1 MSGAGTRIVA
11 IGASAGGLEAIGRL
25 LAAVRPGLGCAYVV
39 LQHISPARPSAM
51 AALLAGET
59 SLNVVT
65 LADHAEAVADTVYVV
80 PAGYDADIA
89 DGRLRL
95 TPVPAETSPKPS
107 IDRFFVALAAEQRER
122 ATGIVLSGTGSDGS
136 AGLRAIA
143 EAGGRAAIQQPGS
156 AAYDGMPASAL
167 ESVAIAF
174 VGTPEEIACQLPVL
188 LDMDAPGDDADDA
201 DDQLTELLG
210 LLSARSDIDV
220 SGYKTGTVRR
230 RIERRQGVVGVASL
244 AEYLALVRDDPG
256 ELDALAHDMLVSV
269 TAFFRDP
276 AAFEAVTGA
285 IAGMLDEKEPAEG
298 LRLWVAGCATGEEAY
313 TLAMIVADLTTGP
326 AAREIQIFATDIDE
340 RALAVARRGVYPA
353 SALGDLPDEVVAK
366 YFHLVEGG
374 HRVDKRLRDMI
385 VFARHNLVCD
395 PPFLRL
401 DVITCRNVLIYFDA
415 ALQSK
420 VLAAFHFALGADGI
434 LLLGKSETV
443 ASAESLF
450 VPVDRVAR
458 VYRRAGGVS
467 RLPVPRGG
475 HPSRRV
481 GRRVD
486 VPVDD
491 VLAATAK
498 TLDATVILCDR
509 DGTVQYTV
517 GRVASFLAFPT
528 GAARLAI
535 VDAIAVELRGELL
548 TMLHRFRAT
557 AKPQQSRHHSVGDQ
571 VVRVLLEP
579 LSDHRD
585 SPIAIV
591 IVPAVPAAR
600 EHGRAPDAGH
610 GLTENELTHELAST
624 REHLHALREEM
635 AAGNQEMQALSEEL
649 QVANEEL
656 QAANEELQASNET
669 LQAAN
674 EELVS
679 LNAEYNS
686 KATELTRI
694 SDEYAHLYD
703 TLPFAV
709 LVLDGDGK
717 LLRFNRAAARS
728 LSLADR
734 SVGHPI
740 SELQLPDA
748 FAGLQLLLDK
758 SVKTGAGEDF
768 TVTWD
773 RRIFR
778 VQVTPAT
785 DDRRRVVT
793 FAASIVDMTDITEAQ
808 QRLLDS
814 EARLQ
819 ALLEVTTAVYAIKN
833 VNGTYQYVNQKFL
846 DMFGLTEPPVER
858 TDFDIM
864 PSHLAGELWSAD
876 LEALRTG
883 APQDREY
890 AVNVSGAMRFL
901 ASTHRVLLGRNGT
914 PTGYLFEAR
923 DVTVQKGAEDILR
936 VSATVFEQAGE
947 AIVITDPDGRIQT
960 CNVAFEVITGFTTA
974 EVTGMRLELFF
985 GVSGDGGESAMWSE
999 LRRHGRWRGEIIHRR
1014 KNQESYPAWVTISR
1028 SNETPGRVE
1037 HFVAVFSDIS
1047 QIKNVQRRTE
1057 FLSTHDELTRLPNRA
1072 LFTELL
1078 EEGIERSSSEPGVF
1092 AMFFID
1098 IDHFKYVNDMLGHS
1112 VGDELLKLA
1121 AKRIRSVVRD
1131 EDTVAR
1137 FGGDEFVALVRRPNR
1152 QDIETLAADVVNT
1165 LSRTYAFDGLDVFSS
1180 ASVGLAFHP
1189 DDGADGEALL
1199 NAADAAMYHA
1209 KSQGRDRVGLFDPSI
1224 GERLRRDARIERGL
1238 RRSLREDV
1246 FRLMYQPIH
1255 RIAGDR
1261 EIVGLEALL
1270 RWEDS
1275 ELGPVSPAE
1284 FIPIAERCGL
1294 IVALDRVG
1302 RDLLL
1307 AQLTRWR
1314 GDGYAVPPVSL
1325 NVSPWSL
1332 REAEFATELLA
1343 AMSAAGIEG
1352 SGVRLEITESALLQ
1366 DEGAVSG
1373 NLMALGAAGVVLSI
1387 DDFGTGY
1394 SSLSYLRRLPLA
1406 ELKIDRSLTAGI
1418 SRVAEDGAVALAILG
1433 LAKNLGLSTV
1443 AEGIENEQQ
1452 RSWLEDHGCEY
1463 GQGFGLS
1470 HPGEPAVIADL
1481 LMRGAD
1487 PR

>member
-1 MSGAGTRIVA
+1 MSGGGAGARIVA

-25 LAAVRPGLGCAYVV
+25 LAVVEPGLGCAYVV

-51 AALLAGET
+51 AALLAGKT
-59 SLNVVT
+59 SLDVVT
-65 LADHAEAVADTVYVV
+65 LADDAEAVADTVYVV
-80 PAGYDADIA
+80 PAGYHADIVE
-89 DGRLRL
+89 GRMRL
-95 TPVPAETSPKPS
+95 TPVPAETTPKPS
-107 IDRFFVALAAEQRER
+107 IDRFFVTLAAEQRER
-122 ATGIVLSGTGSDGS
+122 AVGIVLSGTGSDGS
-136 AGLRAIA
+136 AGLRAIV
-143 EAGGRAAIQQPGS
+143 EAGGRAVVQQPAS
-156 AAYDGMPASAL
+156 ASFDGMPASAL

-174 VGTPEEIACQLPVL
+174 VGTPEEIATQLPVL
-188 LDMDAPGDDADDA
+188 LDTDAPADAA
-201 DDQLTELLG
+201 DDQLAELLG
-210 LLSARSDIDV
+210 LLSARAEIDL
-220 SGYKTGTVRR
+220 SGYKRGTVRR
-230 RIERRQGVVGVASL
+230 RIERRLGAVGVTSL
-244 AEYLALVRDDPG
+244 ADYLALVRDDPG
-256 ELDALAHDMLVSV
+256 ELDALADDMLVSV

-276 AAFEAVTGA
+276 SAFEAMAGA
-285 IAGMLDEKEPAEG
+285 IARTLEEKEPAEG

-313 TLAMIVADLTTGP
+313 TLAMIVSDLTTGS
-326 AAREIQIFATDIDE
+326 ASRDVQIFATDIDE
-340 RALAVARRGVYPA
+340 RALAVARRGVYPP
-353 SALGDLPDEVVAK
+353 SALDDLPADVVAK
-366 YFHLVEGG
+366 CFHVVEGG
-374 HRVDKRLRDMI
+374 YQVDTRLRDMI
-385 VFARHNLVCD
+385 LFARHNLVCD

-401 DVITCRNVLIYFDA
+401 DAITCRNVLIYFDA
-415 ALQSK
+415 ELQTK
-420 VLAAFHFALGADGI
+420 VLGAFHFALGANGV

-443 ASAESLF
+443 SAAESLF
-450 VPVDRVAR
+450 VPVNRVAR
-458 VYRRAGGVS
+458 VYRRATGDS
-467 RLPVPRGG
+467 RLPAPRGG
-475 HPSRRV
+475 YPARRMV
-481 GRRVD
+481 RRVD
-486 VPVDD
+486 VPVDQL
-491 VLAATAK
+491 LAATAR

-509 DGTVQYTV
+509 EGTIQYTV
-517 GRVASFLAFPT
+517 GQVASFLALPT
-528 GAARLAI
+528 GAARLTI
-535 VDAIAVELRGELL
+535 VDAIAMELRGELL

-557 AKPQQSRHHSVGDQ
+557 AKPQHSRHHSVGDQ
-571 VVRVLLEP
+571 LVRILLEP
-579 LSDHRD
+579 LSDHREP
-585 SPIAIV
+585 SIAIV
-591 IVPAVPAAR
+591 IVPAAPAAR
-600 EHGRAPDAGH
+600 EQGRAPAAGQ
-610 GLTENELTHELAST
+610 GLSEEALVDELAST
-624 REHLHALREEM
+624 REHLHVLLEQM
-635 AAGNQEMQALSEEL
+635 TAGNQEMQALSEEL
-649 QVANEEL
+649 QAANEEL

-674 EELVS
+674 EELVG
-679 LNAEYNS
+679 LNEEYNN
-686 KATELTRI
+686 KAAELARI
-694 SDEYAHLYD
+694 SGEYAHLYD

-709 LVLDGDGK
+709 LVFDGDGL
-717 LLRFNRAAARS
+717 LLRFNKAAANS
-728 LSLADR
+728 LSLTDR

-740 SELQLPDA
+740 GELQLPDA
-748 FAGLQLLLDK
+748 FTGLQRLLDQTM
-758 SVKTGAGEDF
+758 KTGAGEDF
-768 TVTWD
+768 TATWD
-773 RRIFR
+773 NRIFR

-819 ALLEVTTAVYAIKN
+819 ALLEVTAAVYAIKN
-833 VNGTYQYVNQKFL
+833 VHGTYQYVNQQFL
-846 DMFGLTEPPVER
+846 DMFGLDRSPIEL

-864 PSHLAGELWSAD
+864 GPPLAGELWSAD
-876 LEALRTG
+876 REALRTG

-890 AVNVSGAMRFL
+890 AVNVAGAMRFL
-901 ASTHRVLLGRNGT
+901 ASTHRVLLGSNGT

-923 DVTVQKGAEDILR
+923 DITAQKEAQDILR
-936 VSATVFEQAGE
+936 VSASVFEQAGE
-947 AIVITDPDGRIQT
+947 AIVITDPEGRIQT
-960 CNVAFEVITGFTTA
+960 CNLAFEVITGYTTA
-974 EVTGMRLELFF
+974 EVTGMALELFF
-985 GVSGDGGESAMWSE
+985 GAPGGGRESAMWSE
-999 LRRHGRWRGEIIHRR
+999 VRRHGRWRGEIIHRR
-1014 KNQESYPAWVTISR
+1014 KNQESYPAWVTVSR
-1028 SNETPGRVE
+1028 SNERPGRVE

-1078 EEGIERSSSEPGVF
+1078 DEGIERSPHESGVL

-1112 VGDELLKLA
+1112 VGDELLKMA
-1121 AKRIRSVVRD
+1121 AKRIRSVLRD
-1131 EDTVAR
+1131 DDTVAR
-1137 FGGDEFVALVRRPNR
+1137 FGGDEFVALIRRQNR
-1152 QDIETLAADVVNT
+1152 HDIETLAGNVVDT
-1165 LSRTYAFDGLDVFSS
+1165 LSRTYSFDELDVFSS

-1189 DDGADGEALL
+1189 DDGADGETLL

-1255 RIAGDR
+1255 RIAGAR

-1284 FIPIAERCGL
+1284 FVPIAERCGL

-1332 REAEFATELLA
+1332 REAEFAPELLT
-1343 AMSAAGIEG
+1343 AMSEAGIEG
-1352 SGVRLEITESALLQ
+1352 SRVRLEITESALLQ

-1394 SSLSYLRRLPLA
+1394 SSLSYLRRLPLS
-1406 ELKIDRSLTAGI
+1406 ELKIDRSLTAGVG
-1418 SRVAEDGAVALAILG
+1418 RVAEDGAVALAILG
-1433 LAKNLGLSTV
+1433 LADNLGLSTV

-1452 RSWLEDHGCEY
+1452 RSWLEEHGCEY

-1470 HPGEPAVIADL
+1470 RPSEPAMIADL
-1481 LMRGAD
+1481 LVRRSEQA
-1487 PR
+1487 